1 MSTSNMSLTS
11 QNKDSLTDQQKDNLQ
26 SLFGDDDD
34 YLVLRGAEKER
45 PRSAVF
51 THTIGVAVAFGGGIG
66 AITGAVTNWNRKLL
80 SSGIERSKFLTT
92 IVRRT
97 RNNAIRFGGFATLFS
112 TTGVLFEIAMRPP
125 APPMPTEEEI
135 YEMELAGQ
143 HYQPPPVEPL
153 SPETQQWIT
162 TAGIMTAAVGMTAPK
177 SWDMIKNAK
186 KFENLSAAQSDAGL
200 FEKQILKMYGKQT
213 NIKQADLPRLLRR
226 LAVTKMVGVVFA
238 AGVIDY
244 VWRTQVNEKA
254 SKAVKSFSR
263 GIF

>member
-51 THTIGVAVAFGGGIG
+51 THTIGVAVAFGGAIG
-66 AITGAVTNWNRKLL
+66 AVTGAVTNWNRKLL
-80 SSGIERSKFLTT
+80 SSRIERSKFLTT

-153 SPETQQWIT
+153 SPETQQMIT
-162 TAGIMTAAVGMTAPK
+162 TAGFMVAAVGSTLPK
-177 SWDMIKNAK
+177 SIDMWRSAAK
-186 KFENLSAAQSDAGL
+186 FQNIAAAQSDAG
-200 FEKQILKMYGKQT
+200 
-213 NIKQADLPRLLRR
+213 
-226 LAVTKMVGVVFA
+226 V
-238 AGVIDY
+238 
-244 VWRTQVNEKA
+244 
-254 SKAVKSFSR
+254 
-263 GIF
+263 